1 MARTRSDSGESRPGT
16 PGSPQSPDPQAEAI
30 VGRLLAAY
38 PSPKVA
44 LEFST
49 PLELLVATILSA
61 QCTDARVNQVTRSL
75 FPHYPRA
82 QDYAEASPEA
92 LEAAIRPTGF
102 YRQKART
109 LIACARVLSRDFGGE
124 VPRRLEDLTRLPGV
138 GRKTA
143 NLVRGAAFGEPAIAV
158 DTHVLRVSRRLG
170 LTRARTADRVEQD
183 LMARVPRDLW
193 TPFTLAMILH
203 GRAVCTARRPR
214 CAACPLAADC
224 PWPDKTEGQDA
235 NTHGLPRKDTE

>member
-1 MARTRSDSGESRPGT
+1 MAGTRSAPRDSRSRDAGT
-16 PGSPQSPDPQAEAI
+16 AGSPRSQDPHATAI

-44 LEFST
+44 LEFSA
-49 PLELLVATILSA
+49 PLDLLVATILSA

-109 LIACARVLSRDFGGE
+109 LIACARVLSREFGGE
-124 VPRRLEDLTRLPGV
+124 VPRSLEDLTRLPGV

-143 NLVRGAAFGEPAIAV
+143 NLVRGAAFGEPGIAV
-158 DTHVLRVSRRLG
+158 DTHVLRVSQRLG
-170 LTRARTADRVEQD
+170 LSRAGTADRVEQD
-183 LMARVPRDLW
+183 LMARVPRELW
-193 TPFTLAMILH
+193 TPFTLATILH
-203 GRAVCTARRPR
+203 GRAVCTARRPH
-214 CAACPLAADC
+214 CGSCPLAADC
-224 PWPDKTEGQDA
+224 PWPGKPAASGEAATDE
-235 NTHGLPRKDTE
+235 HG